1 MINPIFH
8 RSTHSGRLEKWL
20 GAETVEN
27 ISHAMR
33 GYHADIALP
42 ICNVPG
48 RVYVNRD
55 GDFVGSIK
63 GGYYGDLLGLIQERA
78 LRAVRKTVLHAG
90 FSSVGDLISEMTTG
104 GKRQSVVFSKTG
116 GTGVVGVARHQWN
129 VASIPPAGG
138 VATAAPGGHSP
149 TNASTGA
156 LPLVNAAGGDTLHF
170 LGGVITS
177 SVAGRTLLMY
187 DRFFAVNHTMTVDPQ
202 SVSGTPTRYQS
213 TAAKKAFIT
222 ASVTT
227 VFPAATPT
235 YTITYVDQDGNTA
248 EAAAAQTFVTASAVG
263 NFPCAATVGGG
274 WQFPLN
280 AGDTG
285 VRRITN
291 LDLSAAM
298 ASGAADIILGMPIA
312 ILPTSLVA
320 SVPIVIDG
328 VASPMF
334 IENVA
339 DDACLAFM
347 DIARSS
353 TGTTN
358 FDGWLVFSS
367 G

>member
-1 MINPIFH
+1 MINPIFN

-27 ISHAMR
+27 ISRAMR

-42 ICNVPG
+42 IGNVPG

-63 GGYYGDLLGLIQERA
+63 GGYYADLLGLIQERA

-90 FSSVGDLISEMTTG
+90 FSSVGDLISELTTG
-104 GKRQSVVFSKTG
+104 GKKQSVVFSKVG
-116 GTGVVGVARHQWN
+116 GTGVVGVARHLWN
-129 VASIPPAGG
+129 VSNIPPAGG
-138 VATAAPGGHSP
+138 VATAAAAGHSP
-149 TNASTGA
+149 TNATAGA
-156 LPLVNAAGGDTLHF
+156 LPTTNPAGGDTLHF
-170 LGGVITS
+170 LGGVLASNVI
-177 SVAGRTLLMY
+177 GRTLLMY
-187 DRFFAVNHTMTVDPQ
+187 DRFYAVNHTMTVDPQ
-202 SVSGTPTRYQS
+202 AVSGTPTRYQS
-213 TAAKKAFIT
+213 TASKKAFIT
-222 ASVTT
+222 GCVTT

-248 EAAAAQTFVTASAVG
+248 EAAAAQTFVTGSAVG
-263 NFPCAATVGGG
+263 NFPCATTVGGG

-280 AGDTG
+280 SGDTG
-285 VRRITN
+285 VRSITDLN
-291 LDLSAAM
+291 LSAAM
-298 ASGAADIILGMPIA
+298 ASGAMDVILGMPIA

-320 SVPIVIDG
+320 SVPVVIDG

-334 IENVA
+334 IETIA
-339 DDACLAFM
+339 DNACLTFM

-358 FDGWLVFSS
+358 YDGWLTFCA